1 MHIKHT
7 AVTLNGNGCDRSVAG
22 GLSAAR
28 QPCIYMCSLQF
39 ECDEQMEMS
48 TDSNR
53 ILYIIYATSLESRI
67 SETQTN
73 KVVRSSCKAN

>member
-7 AVTLNGNGCDRSVAG
+7 AVTLNGNDCDRSVAG
-22 GLSAAR
+22 DLSAAR
-28 QPCIYMCSLQF
+28 QPCICMYSLQLK
-39 ECDEQMEMS
+39 CDEHMEMS

-53 ILYIIYATSLESRI
+53 SRIYTYSTSLESRI